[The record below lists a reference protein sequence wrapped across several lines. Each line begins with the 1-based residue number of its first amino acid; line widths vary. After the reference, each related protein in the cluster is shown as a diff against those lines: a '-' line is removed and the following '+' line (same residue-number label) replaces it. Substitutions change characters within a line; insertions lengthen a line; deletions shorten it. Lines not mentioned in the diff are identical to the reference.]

1 MPLDPSILSNAFA
14 NAANNMPDVNALM
27 QQRVR
32 GAENIYQIETA
43 RQAQAAE
50 DAKAAA
56 KAQEDAAIKALLPA
70 YTYGIQTGDMAG
82 ALNLVP
88 PEMQDSLTPY
98 VDALTGKSPQE
109 VQAALIGSLSSSPAG
124 QEALAAIQRGQTAQI
139 QMGQLEVSRGNLALD
154 RQKAALDAKG
164 LGEWKLQEAEG
175 GFFWTNP
182 RTREVIPADVTGGAA
197 PAPAPGPAPDV
208 VTPRQPVPGAPA
220 AVVPGTAQ
228 APAFRPKAK
237 EGKEDDLT
245 EGEGKAVNFTVR
257 MADSDAIT
265 NELEEAGVATTD
277 AVTNFFLGAVQS
289 LPLSAGA
296 NLASQLESAFNATL
310 PTLSPEEQRLARA
323 QLDFVTAIL
332 RSESGAE
339 IKTSEFPAE
348 YRKYFPTEGDEGN
361 EKLLADKRR
370 ARKLAIKGMRA
381 KAGKRG
387 QADIDRILEEE
398 GVGTRAPAVPAPAA
412 PGTSLDG
419 FTFRGVKG

>member
-1 MPLDPSILSNAFA
+1 MPLDPSIVSNAFA

-197 PAPAPGPAPDV
+197 PGTAPGPAPDV

-245 EGEGKAVNFTVR
+245 EGEGKAVNFTLR

-265 NELEEAGVATTD
+265 NELEAAGVVTTD

-387 QADIDRILEEE
+387 QADIDNILAEESA
-398 GVGTRAPAVPAPAA
+398 GGRTPAA
-412 PGTSLDG
+412 PPVAPGATVDG
-419 FTFRGVKG
+419 FEYQGVEE

>member
-1 MPLDPSILSNAFA
+1 MN
-14 NAANNMPDVNALM
+14 
-27 QQRVR
+27 QRVR

-197 PAPAPGPAPDV
+197 PGTVPGTTPDV

-245 EGEGKAVNFTVR
+245 EGEGKAVNFTLR

-265 NELEEAGVATTD
+265 NELEAAGVVTTD

-387 QADIDRILEEE
+387 QADIDNILAEESA
-398 GVGTRAPAVPAPAA
+398 GGRTPAA
-412 PGTSLDG
+412 PPVAPGATVDG
-419 FTFRGVKG
+419 FEYQGVEE